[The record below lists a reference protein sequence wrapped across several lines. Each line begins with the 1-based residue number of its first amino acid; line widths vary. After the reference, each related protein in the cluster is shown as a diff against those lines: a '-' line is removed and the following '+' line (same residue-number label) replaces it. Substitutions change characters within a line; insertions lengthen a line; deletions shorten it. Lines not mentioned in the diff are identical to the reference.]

1 MTKLDYLID
10 ALKQKIVSGIYQAG
24 GKLPSEAQLAEEFHV
39 NKMTVNKA
47 VTVLARM
54 GLLER
59 ASSCRGGTRIQHM
72 TSSIHGMLACIMPMK
87 HPFFH
92 QISLGAADAA
102 FRANYALHAADP
114 SMSDLE
120 PFLSKLKISGF
131 KGILT
136 SNYGVLQTSMPVV
149 YVDTEHL
156 DNKDKYTVMND
167 NRKGGEEMAKW
178 LLRQGHRNMLY
189 YSGVYGLRT
198 PDRLHG
204 FSSWLGKHGHSMNGR
219 VYFNCS
225 TTIRSIAEILKKMLK
240 EFPGF
245 TSISCTSD
253 DDALRIINAAKLI
266 DLKVPDDFIV
276 TGYGNVDAIQ
286 SFCHIPTIEQHPF
299 DVGARA
305 SEKII
310 SLIESSDA
318 ERRKIPYCDLID
330 VELKT

>member
-1 MTKLDYLID
+1 MTKLDGLIN
-10 ALKQKIVSGIYQAG
+10 ALKQRIVSGLYQTG
-24 GKLPSEAQLAEEFHV
+24 GKFPSETQLAAEFNV

-47 VTVLARM
+47 VTVLVQV

-59 ASSCRGGTRIQHM
+59 ASSCRGGTRVQQM
-72 TSSIHGMLACIMPMK
+72 SSSIHGMLACIMPMK

-92 QISLGAADAA
+92 QISLGAAEAA
-102 FRANYALHAADP
+102 FRADYVLHAANPVISYLDT
-114 SMSDLE
+114 L
-120 PFLSKLKISGF
+120 LSKLQNAGF
-131 KGILT
+131 KGIIT
-136 SNYGVLQTSMPVV
+136 SNYGVLQTSLPVV
-149 YVDTEHL
+149 YVDVEH
-156 DNKDKYTVMND
+156 NDKYAVIND

-178 LLRQGHRNMLY
+178 LFNKGHRNMLY
-189 YSGVYGLRT
+189 YSGVYGFRT

-204 FSSWLGKHGHSMNGR
+204 FSSWLGTHGLSMTGR

-225 TTIRSIAEILKKMLK
+225 TTIISIAEILKKMLK

-266 DLKVPDDFIV
+266 NLKVPDDFIV
-276 TGYGNVDAIQ
+276 TGYGNVDTIQ
-286 SFCHIPTIEQHPF
+286 SFCHFPTIEQHPF

-310 SLIESSDA
+310 TIIESNDDDKK
-318 ERRKIPYCDLID
+318 KIPYIDLID